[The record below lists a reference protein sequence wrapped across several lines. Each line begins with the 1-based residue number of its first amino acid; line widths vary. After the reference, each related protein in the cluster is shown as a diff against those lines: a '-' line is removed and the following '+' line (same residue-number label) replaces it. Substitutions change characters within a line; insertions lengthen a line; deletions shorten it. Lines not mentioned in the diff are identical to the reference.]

1 MKKVFFILSMA
12 FAAVTVMTSCSDKE
26 VTRESFIGKWNAD
39 YKWEPING
47 SAPTNPFEG
56 VTITFTIN
64 ADGTYDENWS
74 DGTHEQSTW
83 SYDETTGDFFFHHT
97 HWTVEKCTSKQINLY
112 YDKDSQYT
120 GYSERMT
127 LRKTK

>member
-1 MKKVFFILSMA
+1 
-12 FAAVTVMTSCSDKE
+12 MTSCSDKE

-39 YKWEPING
+39 YKWEPVNG
-47 SAPTNPFEG
+47 AAPTNPFEG

-74 DGTHEQSTW
+74 DGTHEQSAW

-127 LRKTK
+127 LRKTQ

>member
-1 MKKVFFILSMA
+1 MA
-12 FAAVTVMTSCSDKE
+12 FAAVTVMTSCSDKK

-64 ADGTYDENWS
+64 ADKIENNTIAPTLMKIIYS
-74 DGTHEQSTW
+74 VGLST
-83 SYDETTGDFFFHHT
+83 
-97 HWTVEKCTSKQINLY
+97 
-112 YDKDSQYT
+112 
-120 GYSERMT
+120 
-127 LRKTK
+127 